1 MQVEVFVKDLK
12 KGILYLERL
21 QDSILV
27 AVDSVQITQE
37 KPIVLE
43 ADLNHPELFYVLLDR
58 KKADDFDNRISFFGE
73 AGNISIQTTLDGYV
87 TKAEVIGSPTQD
99 IFNSYI
105 KVISQFNN
113 EELDLLA
120 AYLQAQI
127 NQNNDSL
134 ELIEKQSA
142 NLAKRKLL
150 FTANFAVNNNTSVI
164 APYLALYNLTSG
176 SKTLLDTIAASM
188 SDDVRNSSYGKQLRN
203 YLADTEKNDSY

>member
-43 ADLNHPELFYVLLDR
+43 ADLNHPELFYVLLVR
-58 KKADDFDNRISFFGE
+58 NKADDFDNRISFFGE

-87 TKAEVIGSPTQD
+87 TKAEVVGSPTQD

-134 ELIEKQSA
+134 ALIEKQSA

-188 SDDVRNSSYGKQLRN
+188 SDDVRNSSYGKQLRDN
-203 YLADTEKNDSY
+203 LADPEK

>member
-12 KGILYLERL
+12 KGTLYLERV

-27 AVDSVQITQE
+27 AVDSMQITQE

-58 KKADDFDNRISFFGE
+58 NKADDFDNRIPFFGE
-73 AGNISIQTTLDGYV
+73 AGNISIQTTLEGYV
-87 TKAEVIGSPTQD
+87 TKAEVVGSPTQD
-99 IFNSYI
+99 IFNSYN

-127 NQNNDSL
+127 SQNSDSL
-134 ELIEKQSA
+134 ALLEKQST
-142 NLAKRKLL
+142 NLAKRKIL
-150 FTANFAVNNNTSVI
+150 FTANFAVNNRTSVI
-164 APYLALYNLTSG
+164 APYLALYNLTSD
-176 SKTLLDTIAASM
+176 SKSLLDTIAASM
-188 SDDVRNSSYGKQLRN
+188 SDDVRNSSYGKQLRD
-203 YLADTEKNDSY
+203 YLADAEK

>member
-43 ADLNHPELFYVLLDR
+43 ADLNHPELFYVLLVR
-58 KKADDFDNRISFFGE
+58 NKADDFDNRISFFGE

-134 ELIEKQSA
+134 ALIEKQSA

-188 SDDVRNSSYGKQLRN
+188 SDDVRNSSYGKQLRD
-203 YLADTEKNDSY
+203 YLADTEKK

>member
-12 KGILYLERL
+12 KGTLYLERV

-27 AVDSVQITQE
+27 AVDSMQITQE
-37 KPIVLE
+37 KPIVFE

-58 KKADDFDNRISFFGE
+58 NKADDFDNRIPFFGE

-87 TKAEVIGSPTQD
+87 TKAEVVGSPTQD
-99 IFNSYI
+99 IFNSYN

-127 NQNNDSL
+127 SQNSDSL
-134 ELIEKQSA
+134 ALLEKQSA
-142 NLAKRKLL
+142 SLAKRKIL
-150 FTANFAVNNNTSVI
+150 FTANFAVNNNNSVI

-188 SDDVRNSSYGKQLRN
+188 SDDVRNSSYGKQLRD
-203 YLADTEKNDSY
+203 YLADAEK